1 MIFLSNFAENNIR
14 MATEEIIK
22 KRENVAKII
31 RNKRERMRL
40 TQEELA
46 EKVGFNTSTILRIET
61 CRFSPNADQLY
72 MIAEALEIEITL
84 DGEKI

>member
-1 MIFLSNFAENNIR
+1 

-31 RNKRERMRL
+31 RNKRESMRL

-46 EKVGFNTSTILRIET
+46 QRVGFKANTILRIET
-61 CRFSPNADQLY
+61 CKFSPNADQLY

>member
-1 MIFLSNFAENNIR
+1 MIFLSNFAGNNIV

-22 KRENVAKII
+22 KRQKVAEII
-31 RNKRERMRL
+31 RNKRKSMGL

-61 CRFSPNADQLY
+61 CKFSPNADQLY
-72 MIAEALEIEITL
+72 LIAKVLDIEISF